1 MSGGGGETIT
11 QENQV
16 SPYAPSEPYLNN
28 ILTEASNLYQSGTGS
43 QYYPGST
50 VVPFAQQTQNCT
62 LIDLNSFRNYPDN
75 ATILASYE
83 PTLCHEHPIL
93 PSKNADPWWR

>member
-1 MSGGGGETIT
+1 MSGGGGDTIT

-43 QYYPGST
+43 QYYPGNEHNK
-50 VVPFAQQTQNCT
+50 VCKDYRIYL
-62 LIDLNSFRNYPDN
+62 LINYLD
-75 ATILASYE
+75 
-83 PTLCHEHPIL
+83 HQ
-93 PSKNADPWWR
+93 